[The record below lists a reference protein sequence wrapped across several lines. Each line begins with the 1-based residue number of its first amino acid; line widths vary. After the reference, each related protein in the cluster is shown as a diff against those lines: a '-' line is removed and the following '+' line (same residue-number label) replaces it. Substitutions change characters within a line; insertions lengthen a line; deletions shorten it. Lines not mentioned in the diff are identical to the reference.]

1 MKVVIA
7 DLCGTLILENTTH
20 GYLASLP
27 FSPYLVARNRLLR
40 SRLGQMANRL
50 AGRDF
55 AREQLVR
62 SLRGWSI
69 EELTRSAQSYV
80 QAAMAERISVP
91 VRDALLEAR
100 RNGSRIY
107 LATSSLQP
115 IAEAVVQMLALDG
128 YIATTLEFDRSGR
141 CTGKILNDVTA
152 NKWRTLCRTFPEIRS
167 AEITVYTDNP
177 EDTDLKQVA
186 KVFHYLGK

>member
-27 FSPYLVARNRLLR
+27 FFPYYVARNRLLR
-40 SRLGQMANRL
+40 SRLGQIANRL
-50 AGRDF
+50 AGRDV
-55 AREQLVR
+55 AREQLIR
-62 SLRGWSI
+62 SLRGWSN
-69 EELTRSAQSYV
+69 EELAEFAQSYV
-80 QAAMAERISVP
+80 QAAITEKVSIP

-100 RNGSRIY
+100 RSGSKVY

-115 IAEAVVQMLALDG
+115 IAEAVAHGFTLDG
-128 YIATTLEFDRSGR
+128 YIATTLEFDRFGC
-141 CTGKILNDVTA
+141 CTGRILNDVTA
-152 NKWRTLCRTFPEIRS
+152 NKWQTLSERFPEMQS

-186 KVFHYLGK
+186 TVFHYLGR